1 VIPERIGKYL
11 IERRLGSGGMGSLYL
26 ARHPSLDNLVAIK
39 ILKDDFQD
47 DPELRERF
55 VREARS
61 AARLKHDNIVVVH
74 DFVADENQ
82 QPFIV
87 MEYIE
92 GDTLA
97 KRLREQPPLPL
108 DRRLALLE
116 DLCSGLAHAHAKGV
130 VHRDIKPANL
140 MLDKLGILKILDFG
154 IARLGNSGMTQEG
167 MMMGSVN
174 YMSPEQI
181 AGRGVDHRTDIF
193 AAGAVMYEVLTLEQA
208 FPGGIDSGVLNRILN
223 DGPTPL
229 QTKVPNI
236 DPELTTVVDAA
247 LKRDV
252 EQRFQRADDMRR
264 AIARI
269 RRRLQSGEAPTVI
282 SGREEFSS
290 VDPARIAALKHQ
302 QLLEYLTKGNEALV
316 LADFDK
322 AQQFAERAIAV
333 DSAHRPAL
341 ELYDRARFG
350 LEAGKVRSHIAQTLA
365 FLDEG
370 RIAEA
375 EAAVT
380 QASITLPNVPGAT
393 ELRASVRDA
402 RAKVEAAREREHR
415 ITASLDRARSSLDAG
430 ALDTA
435 LRAVYEVLSLDPDRL
450 EARDLEQQAKA
461 RLQAKRDL
469 DRAERSARE
478 GIRQARG
485 LADEGLYD
493 AADAVLSAIEAP
505 SETTRSELTT
515 AQADIRRARH
525 LAAVAA
531 IVDRARDLM
540 RREQFEEVQAVLTGL
555 EPEDLTAEASALQA
569 SAAKALQARQQLER
583 ARRELEDGVA
593 AVQGLIENKNLA
605 GALERLDVVSRL
617 GLKDD
622 RIQALRTRISELA
635 ALEHERQQREA
646 RDRHAERRVEAARQ
660 LVKEGRPR
668 DALALLERDELDH
681 PLVQQAQAEIR
692 RLVAE
697 QDARAREIEEARRR
711 EELEQQRI
719 EAERV
724 RQAEIEQER
733 QEAERAAREREAQQ
747 RRAADEARRQEEALV
762 ALLAHV
768 AALTDHEEALRRL
781 ENAPR
786 DARVD
791 AEREARTGALERQRA
806 EARRREEEQARA
818 RQAERERQEAERAA
832 RKREE
837 QQRRAAEE
845 ARQQEEALVALLAS
859 VAALTDHEEALRRLE
874 DAPRDPRVDAARE
887 ARTEALERQRAEARR
902 REEEQARARQAER
915 ERQER
920 EERRLQEEAERLRAE
935 EQRRQEEAV
944 TLVVTRVR
952 ALDDHQAALAEL
964 RELETIVPNN
974 SQVRTLIRLREDALA
989 AQAAREA
996 AEREKLA
1003 QKARDQRAQEVED
1016 QARRLSAA
1024 GQHHEALE
1032 VLRRADRHPRLDSAL
1047 VSLEARHREIERE
1060 HKRQARIARRAVA
1073 AARLRRLA
1081 GDRRVR
1087 LGGLGL
1093 AIAAVLVLGWTIR
1106 PPAEPIDVASN
1117 TGAGPAPDDQPSR
1130 PTPPEEAPNVAP
1142 SEAPVPPV
1150 VPDGRI
1156 TGGAVPGTNTGTTTG
1171 TTAPARGSGPTGPA
1185 PGTSP
1190 GARAASPAVPIEQ
1203 PTRGG
1208 GEAPSPPQPQNQ
1220 APAQP
1225 APIPAPPVSPP
1236 PVAVPAPEIAV
1247 PAPTPRV
1254 SVEAERAA
1262 IRRVLAEYVE
1272 AYQSLDDRRIRSID
1286 PTFGGFDPRTRAL
1299 LRAVQVTLSSPQ
1311 IDVDADGLSA
1321 RVLVTQTVVNRWERA
1336 GLPTNPPPVSKR
1348 WNFRKV
1354 GTDWRIVP

>member
-1 VIPERIGKYL
+1 
-11 IERRLGSGGMGSLYL
+11 M
-26 ARHPSLDNLVAIK
+26 
-39 ILKDDFQD
+39 
-47 DPELRERF
+47 
-55 VREARS
+55 
-61 AARLKHDNIVVVH
+61 
-74 DFVADENQ
+74 
-82 QPFIV
+82 
-87 MEYIE
+87 
-92 GDTLA
+92 
-97 KRLREQPPLPL
+97 
-108 DRRLALLE
+108 
-116 DLCSGLAHAHAKGV
+116 
-130 VHRDIKPANL
+130 
-140 MLDKLGILKILDFG
+140 
-154 IARLGNSGMTQEG
+154 
-167 MMMGSVN
+167 
-174 YMSPEQI
+174 
-181 AGRGVDHRTDIF
+181 
-193 AAGAVMYEVLTLEQA
+193 
-208 FPGGIDSGVLNRILN
+208 
-223 DGPTPL
+223 
-229 QTKVPNI
+229 
-236 DPELTTVVDAA
+236 
-247 LKRDV
+247 
-252 EQRFQRADDMRR
+252 
-264 AIARI
+264 
-269 RRRLQSGEAPTVI
+269 
-282 SGREEFSS
+282 
-290 VDPARIAALKHQ
+290 
-302 QLLEYLTKGNEALV
+302 
-316 LADFDK
+316 
-322 AQQFAERAIAV
+322 
-333 DSAHRPAL
+333 
-341 ELYDRARFG
+341 
-350 LEAGKVRSHIAQTLA
+350 
-365 FLDEG
+365 
-370 RIAEA
+370 
-375 EAAVT
+375 
-380 QASITLPNVPGAT
+380 
-393 ELRASVRDA
+393 
-402 RAKVEAAREREHR
+402 
-415 ITASLDRARSSLDAG
+415 
-430 ALDTA
+430 
-435 LRAVYEVLSLDPDRL
+435 
-450 EARDLEQQAKA
+450 
-461 RLQAKRDL
+461 

-493 AADAVLSAIEAP
+493 AADAVLSAIDAP
-505 SETTRSELTT
+505 SETTRSELTE

-724 RQAEIEQER
+724 RQAETEQER

-747 RRAADEARRQEEALV
+747 RRAADEARRREEALV
-762 ALLAHV
+762 ALLASV

-859 VAALTDHEEALRRLE
+859 VAALADHEEALRRLE
-874 DAPRDPRVDAARE
+874 NAPRDPRVDAARE

-920 EERRLQEEAERLRAE
+920 EERRRQEEAERLRAE

-1003 QKARDQRAQEVED
+1003 QKAGTN
-1016 QARRLSAA
+1016 ARR
-1024 GQHHEALE
+1024 
-1032 VLRRADRHPRLDSAL
+1032 
-1047 VSLEARHREIERE
+1047 
-1060 HKRQARIARRAVA
+1060 K
-1073 AARLRRLA
+1073 
-1081 GDRRVR
+1081 
-1087 LGGLGL
+1087 
-1093 AIAAVLVLGWTIR
+1093 
-1106 PPAEPIDVASN
+1106 
-1117 TGAGPAPDDQPSR
+1117 
-1130 PTPPEEAPNVAP
+1130 
-1142 SEAPVPPV
+1142 
-1150 VPDGRI
+1150 
-1156 TGGAVPGTNTGTTTG
+1156 
-1171 TTAPARGSGPTGPA
+1171 
-1185 PGTSP
+1185 
-1190 GARAASPAVPIEQ
+1190 
-1203 PTRGG
+1203 
-1208 GEAPSPPQPQNQ
+1208 
-1220 APAQP
+1220 
-1225 APIPAPPVSPP
+1225 
-1236 PVAVPAPEIAV
+1236 
-1247 PAPTPRV
+1247 
-1254 SVEAERAA
+1254 
-1262 IRRVLAEYVE
+1262 
-1272 AYQSLDDRRIRSID
+1272 
-1286 PTFGGFDPRTRAL
+1286 
-1299 LRAVQVTLSSPQ
+1299 
-1311 IDVDADGLSA
+1311 
-1321 RVLVTQTVVNRWERA
+1321 
-1336 GLPTNPPPVSKR
+1336 
-1348 WNFRKV
+1348 
-1354 GTDWRIVP
+1354 